1 MEAKLICFVN
11 EEVRIEDEGVSVEG
25 DGHGDA
31 PVHGRHEVVEAGLQN
46 AHPVHTNH
54 VPEAWMTFRLLPA
67 YVGSWNS
74 QRASLQ
80 TKSKLETIEEA

>member
-1 MEAKLICFVN
+1 MEAKLVCFVN

-46 AHPVHTNH
+46 ANPVYTNH
-54 VPEAWMTFRLLPA
+54 VPEAWMDLDC
-67 YVGSWNS
+67 
-74 QRASLQ
+74 QH
-80 TKSKLETIEEA
+80 

>member
-1 MEAKLICFVN
+1 MKAKLVCFVH
-11 EEVRIEDEGVSVEG
+11 EEVRIENEGVSVKG

-31 PVHGRHEVVEAGLQN
+31 PVHGRDEVVEAGLQN

-54 VPEAWMTFRLLPA
+54 VPEAWMAFRLLPA

-74 QRASLQ
+74 QTVSLQ
-80 TKSKLETIEEA
+80 TKSKLETDKQA

>member
-1 MEAKLICFVN
+1 MEAKLVCFVN

-46 AHPVHTNH
+46 AHPVYTNH
-54 VPEAWMTFRLLPA
+54 VPEAWMAFRLTALTA
-67 YVGSWNS
+67 DSFS
-74 QRASLQ
+74 AD
-80 TKSKLETIEEA
+80 KI